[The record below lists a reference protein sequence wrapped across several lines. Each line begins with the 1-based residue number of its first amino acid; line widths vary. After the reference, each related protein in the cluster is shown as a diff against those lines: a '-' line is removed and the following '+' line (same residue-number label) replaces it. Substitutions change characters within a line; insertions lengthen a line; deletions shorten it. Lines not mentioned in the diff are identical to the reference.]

1 MNRPLIGAEP
11 TQPVRFAKAAAEF
24 HDLLGKRFLLPVDRP
39 FADLLRSVKPIPAPV
54 DAPATPAEIQ
64 TARAD

>member
-1 MNRPLIGAEP
+1 MTRLSIGAEP
-11 TQPVRFAKAAAEF
+11 IQPVRFAKADAEF
-24 HDLLGKRFLLPVDRP
+24 HELLSKRLLLAIDRP
-39 FADLLRSVKPIPAPV
+39 FADLSRSVTPIPAPV